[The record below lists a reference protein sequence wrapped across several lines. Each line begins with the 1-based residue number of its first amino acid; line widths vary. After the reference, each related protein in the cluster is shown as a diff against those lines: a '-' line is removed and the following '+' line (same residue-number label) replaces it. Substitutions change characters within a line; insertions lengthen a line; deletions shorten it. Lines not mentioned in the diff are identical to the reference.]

1 MKRRT
6 LTVTS
11 ASRIEA
17 VVREALEV
25 KRDAVLQLVERGA
38 SEGSAVALLYGKMEE
53 DEFALDFAFP
63 LSLLNAFAI
72 VLTTWGW

>member
-1 MKRRT
+1 
-6 LTVTS
+6 
-11 ASRIEA
+11 
-17 VVREALEV
+17 
-25 KRDAVLQLVERGA
+25 
-38 SEGSAVALLYGKMEE
+38 VALLYGKMEE